1 MKHFRHIRCIMGE
14 RPFKESTSK
23 MLTKEEFTCLARKY
37 MDTVFRVAMNYLKNK
52 TDADDVTQNV
62 LLKFYKSDVD
72 FESEEHVKHWLIR
85 VTLNECKNFLRFP
98 WQKYASLEDYM
109 ETLQMPEPEH
119 RGMLNAV
126 MALPTK
132 YRMILYLYYYEGYAT
147 AEIAEFLQVP
157 NGTVRTRLAR
167 GREQLKKILKEA
179 E

>member
-1 MKHFRHIRCIMGE
+1 
-14 RPFKESTSK
+14 

-119 RGMLNAV
+119 REMLNAV

-132 YRMILYLYYYEGYAT
+132 YRMILYLYYYEGYSVGGMSKMLDRKESTIQTQLAT
-147 AEIAEFLQVP
+147 A
-157 NGTVRTRLAR
+157 RKK
-167 GREQLKKILKEA
+167 LKIELEKEGFIYA
-179 E
+179 GK

>member
-1 MKHFRHIRCIMGE
+1 M
-14 RPFKESTSK
+14 
-23 MLTKEEFTCLARKY
+23 
-37 MDTVFRVAMNYLKNK
+37 
-52 TDADDVTQNV
+52 
-62 LLKFYKSDVD
+62 
-72 FESEEHVKHWLIR
+72 KHWLIR
-85 VTLNECKNFLRFP
+85 VTLNECKNLLRFP

-119 RGMLNAV
+119 REMLNAV
-126 MALPTK
+126 MTLPTK

-147 AEIAEFLQVP
+147 AEIADFLQIP

>member
-1 MKHFRHIRCIMGE
+1 
-14 RPFKESTSK
+14 

-85 VTLNECKNFLRFP
+85 VALNECKNFLRFP

-119 RGMLNAV
+119 REMLNAV

-132 YRMILYLYYYEGYAT
+132 YRMILYLYYYVGMRQRK
-147 AEIAEFLQVP
+147 LQNFCRYQTELSVQD
-157 NGTVRTRLAR
+157 L
-167 GREQLKKILKEA
+167 QEA
-179 E
+179 GSN

>member
-1 MKHFRHIRCIMGE
+1 MGE

-109 ETLQMPEPEH
+109 ETLQMPVKSGI
-119 RGMLNAV
+119 RKRCGD
-126 MALPTK
+126 
-132 YRMILYLYYYEGYAT
+132 ICGCG
-147 AEIAEFLQVP
+147 F
-157 NGTVRTRLAR
+157 G
-167 GREQLKKILKEA
+167 
-179 E
+179 

>member
-1 MKHFRHIRCIMGE
+1 
-14 RPFKESTSK
+14 
-23 MLTKEEFTCLARKY
+23 MLTKEEFTCLAGKY

-52 TDADDVTQNV
+52 SDADDVTQNV
-62 LLKFYKSDVD
+62 LLKFYKSDEH
-72 FESEEHVKHWLIR
+72 FASEAHIKHWLIR

-98 WQKYASLEDYM
+98 WQKHASLEDYA

-119 RGMLNAV
+119 REMLNDV

-132 YRMILYLYYYEGYAT
+132 YRIILYLYYYEGYAT
-147 AEIAEFLQVP
+147 AEIAELLQIP

-167 GREQLKKILKEA
+167 GREQSKKILKEA

>member
-1 MKHFRHIRCIMGE
+1 M
-14 RPFKESTSK
+14 
-23 MLTKEEFTCLARKY
+23 
-37 MDTVFRVAMNYLKNK
+37 
-52 TDADDVTQNV
+52 TQNV

-132 YRMILYLYYYEGYAT
+132 YRMILYLYYYEG
-147 AEIAEFLQVP
+147 
-157 NGTVRTRLAR
+157 
-167 GREQLKKILKEA
+167 
-179 E
+179 

>member
-1 MKHFRHIRCIMGE
+1 
-14 RPFKESTSK
+14 

-98 WQKYASLEDYM
+98 WQKYGNFADAGAGTSGNVECCD
-109 ETLQMPEPEH
+109 
-119 RGMLNAV
+119 G
-126 MALPTK
+126 
-132 YRMILYLYYYEGYAT
+132 T
-147 AEIAEFLQVP
+147 AD
-157 NGTVRTRLAR
+157 
-167 GREQLKKILKEA
+167 KISHDSVSVLL
-179 E
+179 

>member
-1 MKHFRHIRCIMGE
+1 
-14 RPFKESTSK
+14 

-37 MDTVFRVAMNYLKNK
+37 MDTVFRVAMNYLKKSPERIVEYLKNK

-119 RGMLNAV
+119 REMLNAV

-157 NGTVRTRLAR
+157 NGTVRTRIAR